1 MYLVYMRLQEQLLLS
16 VLPVHLA
23 VEMKNKMLKRL
34 KDDASATSNRLDRKK
49 SAYGRFHDMY
59 VKVHENVRWEMCIYA
74 LPKCPYYSDRVTTVY
89 HGKVGRRTM
98 VYYMALPWYTVVVQ
112 SCRNGAMEPA

>member
-1 MYLVYMRLQEQLLLS
+1 MLS

-34 KDDASATSNRLDRKK
+34 KDDVTEMPRYPDRKK

-59 VKVHENVRWEMCIYA
+59 VKVHENVR
-74 LPKCPYYSDRVTTVY
+74 
-89 HGKVGRRTM
+89 
-98 VYYMALPWYTVVVQ
+98 
-112 SCRNGAMEPA
+112 

>member
-1 MYLVYMRLQEQLLLS
+1 MSLVHDCFQEQLLLS

-34 KDDASATSNRLDRKK
+34 KDDANATSNRLDRKK

-59 VKVHENVRWEMCIYA
+59 VKVHENVRWDMF
-74 LPKCPYYSDRVTTVY
+74 T
-89 HGKVGRRTM
+89 
-98 VYYMALPWYTVVVQ
+98 
-112 SCRNGAMEPA
+112 